1 MPNLRLAPLAFLA
14 LAFPVSALPAFAQ
27 SERVRGTIEAADA
40 SAITVKTANGPVKV
54 KLAPEFSVGG
64 VTKASF
70 ADVKPGVFIGVGA
83 KPQPDGTLR
92 AIQVFI
98 FPEALRGTGE
108 GHRKWAVL
116 PETTM
121 TNATV
126 ADTVTS
132 VNGPLL
138 TLKYKDGE
146 QKVTIPDD
154 ATFITAAPAQKD
166 ELKSGAMVTLN
177 ATIGADGALTTTRVS
192 IVKPGTT
199 LPY

>member
-1 MPNLRLAPLAFLA
+1 MPIALAFLVAA
-14 LAFPVSALPAFAQ
+14 LALFLVAAPAVAQ
-27 SERVRGTIEAADA
+27 SERVRGEIVEAGPD
-40 SAITVKTANGPVKV
+40 AITVKTANGPVKV
-54 KLAPEFSVGG
+54 TLAPNFSVGG
-64 VTKASF
+64 VASAAR

-83 KPQPDGTLR
+83 KPRPDGTLR

-98 FPEALRGTGE
+98 FPEALRGAGE

-126 ADTVTS
+126 AEIVTN

-154 ATFITAAPAQKD
+154 AHVITAAPAQKD
-166 ELKSGAMVTLN
+166 ELKAGAMVTLN
-177 ATIGADGALTTTRVS
+177 ATIGADGGLSTTRVS

-199 LPY
+199 LPH

>member
-1 MPNLRLAPLAFLA
+1 MLALRLALLALLAFA
-14 LAFPVSALPAFAQ
+14 APAFAQ

-40 SAITVKTANGPVKV
+40 GSMTVKTANGPVKV
-54 KLAPEFSVGG
+54 KLAPDFSVGG
-64 VTKASF
+64 VTKASL

-92 AIQVFI
+92 AIQVFV
-98 FPEALRGTGE
+98 FPEAMRGTGE

-126 ADTVTS
+126 AETVTS
-132 VNGPLL
+132 VSGPLL

-146 QKVTIPDD
+146 QKVTVPDD
-154 ATFITAAPAQKD
+154 AYFITAAPADKA
-166 ELKSGAMVTLN
+166 ELKPGAMVTLN
-177 ATIGADGALTTTRVS
+177 ATIGADGGLTTTRVS

>member
-1 MPNLRLAPLAFLA
+1 MPAVLRLALLALLA
-14 LAFPVSALPAFAQ
+14 LAAPAFAQ

-40 SAITVKTANGPVKV
+40 ASITVKTANGPIKV
-54 KLAPEFSVGG
+54 NLAPNFSVGG
-64 VTKASF
+64 VTKAAL
-70 ADVKPGVFIGVGA
+70 ADVKPGAFIGVGA
-83 KPQPDGTLR
+83 KPQPDGALR
-92 AIQVFI
+92 AIQIFI
-98 FPEALRGTGE
+98 FPEAMRGTGE
-108 GHRKWAVL
+108 GHRPWAVL

-146 QKVTIPDD
+146 QKVVVPDD
-154 ATFITAAPAQKD
+154 AYFITAAPADKS
-166 ELKSGAMVTLN
+166 ELKAGAMVTLN

>member
-1 MPNLRLAPLAFLA
+1 MLALRLAVVALIAFA
-14 LAFPVSALPAFAQ
+14 VPAFAQ
-27 SERVRGTIEAADA
+27 SERVRGTIEAAEA
-40 SAITVKTANGPVKV
+40 GSITVKTANGPVKV

-64 VTKASF
+64 VTKASL

-92 AIQVFI
+92 AIQIFV
-98 FPEALRGTGE
+98 FPEAMRGTGE

-126 ADTVTS
+126 AETVTS

-154 ATFITAAPAQKD
+154 AYVITAAPAGKD
-166 ELKSGAMVTLN
+166 DLKAGAMVTLN
-177 ATIGADGALTTTRVS
+177 ATIGADGGLTTTRVS
-192 IVKPGTT
+192 IVRPGTT